1 MKADPFAADW
11 SSAKAFSQGSHLFF
25 CHSLMEICRPSKLL
39 AYIICL
45 LIFGYGVIVSFI
57 KWHEGKVAISMK
69 EVKSKYAK
77 FPSISIC
84 LDQDVKKEK
93 LGFKKIRPLNE
104 TLRDLDYVRHFNNGY
119 VNVYW
124 VQMY

>member
-1 MKADPFAADW
+1 
-11 SSAKAFSQGSHLFF
+11 
-25 CHSLMEICRPSKLL
+25 MELCRPSKLS
-39 AYIICL
+39 AYAIFL
-45 LIFGYGVIVSFI
+45 LIFGYEAIVSFI

-69 EVKSKYAK
+69 EVKSKYVK

-84 LDQDVKKEK
+84 LDQDVEKEK

-104 TLRDLDYVRHFNNGY
+104 TLRDIDYVTHFSNGY

-124 VQMY
+124 VQVC